1 MDFTFEFLRIFT
13 YTAYLILPILTSL
26 SLVII
31 GIGQIVGKLEKWS
44 KLDCL
49 YWTLI
54 TATTVGYGDI
64 YPKRISARMLSIL
77 IAILGV
83 IFTGILVSIAIQSTL
98 HTFKM
103 HGDPVTIEAAKKKL
117 NHSALKITQ

>member
-1 MDFTFEFLRIFT
+1 MDFSFEFLRIFT

-26 SLVII
+26 SVLII
-31 GIGQIVGKLEKWS
+31 GIGQIVGRIEKWE

-64 YPKRISARMLSIL
+64 RPKSHSARMLSVL

-83 IFTGILVSIAIQSTL
+83 IFTGILVSIAIESTSY
-98 HTFKM
+98 TFKIY
-103 HGDPVTIEAAKKKL
+103 GDPAVIEAAK
-117 NHSALKITQ
+117 IQ